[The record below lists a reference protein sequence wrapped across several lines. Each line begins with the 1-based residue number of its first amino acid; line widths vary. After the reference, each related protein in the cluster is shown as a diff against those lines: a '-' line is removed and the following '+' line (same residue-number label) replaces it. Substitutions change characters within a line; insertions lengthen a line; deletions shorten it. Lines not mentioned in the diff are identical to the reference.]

1 MIETIDFGGT
11 VYPKFQSE
19 GFAAKFAFPY
29 ALQVCK
35 GIGYDIGCNREE
47 WKLPGA
53 IGIDPMLSGN
63 KTATNLPP
71 GEVDYIFSSH
81 CLEHIDNWVSVLDYW
96 YLHLKAGG
104 VLFLYLPHYS
114 QAYWRPW
121 SNRKHVNIFTAE
133 FIRDY
138 LINKGYNKIF
148 ASEMDLNNSFMIM
161 AEK

>member
-1 MIETIDFGGT
+1 MIETIEFLGT

-35 GIGYDIGCNREE
+35 GLGYDIGCNREE

-81 CLEHIDNWVSVLDYW
+81 CLEHIENWVSVLDYW
-96 YLHLKAGG
+96 YTHLKVGG

-114 QAYWRPW
+114 QTYWRPW
-121 SNRKHVNIFTAE
+121 SNRKHINIFTPE

-138 LINKGYNKIF
+138 LINKGYNNIF
-148 ASEMDLNNSFMIM
+148 ASEVDLNNSFMVM
-161 AEK
+161 AQK